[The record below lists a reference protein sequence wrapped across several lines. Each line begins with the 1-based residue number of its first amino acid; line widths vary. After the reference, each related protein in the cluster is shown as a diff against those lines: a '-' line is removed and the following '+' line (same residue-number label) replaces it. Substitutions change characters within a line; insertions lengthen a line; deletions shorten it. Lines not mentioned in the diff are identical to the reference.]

1 MNNKFSQLQL
11 NKKTI
16 AKLNE
21 RQLSTVK
28 GGNKVIAP
36 VRDGDC
42 TTTSVTNNCTTT
54 STTGATTNL

>member
-28 GGNKVIAP
+28 GGNKAIAP
-36 VRDGDC
+36 VREGDC

-54 STTGATTNL
+54 STTGATNA

>member
-1 MNNKFSQLQL
+1 MNNKFSKLQL

-28 GGNKVIAP
+28 GGNKAIAP
-36 VRDGDC
+36 IKDDNC
-42 TTTSVTNNCTTT
+42 TTTSTTYVCTTT
-54 STTGATTNL
+54 STTGATHQ

>member
-1 MNNKFSQLQL
+1 MDKKFSKLQL

-21 RQLSTVK
+21 GQLSTVK
-28 GGNKVIAP
+28 GGNKSIAP

-54 STTGATTNL
+54 SITGSTN